1 MNTFTLLPNGNLLHD
16 SGFVLITE
24 NEHIRLDFLT
34 FDEFIAWMR
43 EGDDE
48 DELEERVGRML
59 GEALAFLIRLN

>member
-1 MNTFTLLPNGNLLHD
+1 MNTFTLLPDGNLLHD

-34 FDEFIAWMR
+34 MDEFVAWMK

-48 DELEERVGRML
+48 ELEEMVGRML
-59 GEALAFLIRLN
+59 VGALAFLRRLN

>member
-1 MNTFTLLPNGNLLHD
+1 MNTFTLLPDGNLLHD

-34 FDEFIAWMR
+34 MDEFIAWMR

-48 DELEERVGRML
+48 ELEGRVGRML
-59 GEALAFLIRLN
+59 VEALGFLRGLN

>member
-1 MNTFTLLPNGNLLHD
+1 MNTFTLLPDGNLLHD

-34 FDEFIAWMR
+34 IDEFIDWMR

-59 GEALAFLIRLN
+59 GDALLVLRKLN